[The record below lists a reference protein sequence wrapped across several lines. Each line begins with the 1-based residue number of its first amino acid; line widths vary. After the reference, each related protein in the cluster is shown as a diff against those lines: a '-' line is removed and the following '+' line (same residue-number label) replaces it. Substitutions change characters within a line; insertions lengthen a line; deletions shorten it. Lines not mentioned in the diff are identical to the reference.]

1 MLFRSYADKTFRPN
15 DCITRAEAV
24 TIFNSILDRNVKEMG
39 LIEERKEWPDVDK
52 ASWYYLD
59 IQEAANTHTYTRDSN
74 YNELWQSVVE

>member
-1 MLFRSYADKTFRPN
+1 
-15 DCITRAEAV
+15 
-24 TIFNSILDRNVKEMG
+24 MG